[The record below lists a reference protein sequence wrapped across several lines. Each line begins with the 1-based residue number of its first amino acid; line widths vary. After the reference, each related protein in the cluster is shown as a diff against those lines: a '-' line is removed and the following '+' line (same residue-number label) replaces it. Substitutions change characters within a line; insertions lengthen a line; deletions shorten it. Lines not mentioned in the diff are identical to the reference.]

1 MSKSNKEL
9 AVDVAIEYIRAHQK
23 QIIVSSNN
31 VFKETSMIDLESV
44 NNIIKSVHKTLDEL
58 DQSTD

>member
-9 AVDVAIEYIRAHQK
+9 AVYVAIEYIRAHQK

>member
-23 QIIVSSNN
+23 QITVSSNN
-31 VFKETSMIDLESV
+31 VFKETSMIDLKSV
-44 NNIIKSVHKTLDEL
+44 NNVIKSVHKTLDEL
-58 DQSTD
+58 DQ

>member
-31 VFKETSMIDLESV
+31 VFNETSMIDLESV
-44 NNIIKSVHKTLDEL
+44 NNIIKSVYETLDEL

>member
-31 VFKETSMIDLESV
+31 VFKETRMIDLASV
-44 NNIIKSVHKTLDEL
+44 NNVIKSVHKTLDEL

>member
-31 VFKETSMIDLESV
+31 VDLESV
-44 NNIIKSVHKTLDEL
+44 NNIIKSVYETLDEL

>member
-1 MSKSNKEL
+1 MGKSNKEL

-31 VFKETSMIDLESV
+31 VFKETHMIDLESV
-44 NNIIKSVHKTLDEL
+44 NNVIKSVHKTLDEL
-58 DQSTD
+58 DRLTD

>member
-31 VFKETSMIDLESV
+31 VFKETRMIDLESV
-44 NNIIKSVHKTLDEL
+44 NNVIKSVHKTLDEL

>member
-23 QIIVSSNN
+23 QITVSSNN
-31 VFKETSMIDLESV
+31 VFKETRMIDLESV
-44 NNIIKSVHKTLDEL
+44 NNVIKSVHKTLDEL
-58 DQSTD
+58 DRSTD